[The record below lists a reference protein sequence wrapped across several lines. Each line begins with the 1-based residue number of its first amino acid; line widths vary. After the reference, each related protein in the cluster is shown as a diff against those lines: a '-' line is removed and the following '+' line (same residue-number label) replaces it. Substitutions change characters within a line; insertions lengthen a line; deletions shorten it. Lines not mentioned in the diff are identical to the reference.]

1 MIYNSFGKTDLKVS
15 VLGFGAGEIGDFAI
29 EDKKVDEILNFTL
42 DNGINLID
50 TARGY
55 YASEDRIGRFIARRR
70 KEFVLST
77 KLGYGIDGETDWSYN
92 CILKGVEEALK
103 LLRTDYLDIV
113 HLHSCELDTL
123 QRGEVIS
130 ALLKTKEEGKV
141 RCAAYSG
148 ENEALLYA
156 VNSGV
161 FDSVQTSFNICDQ
174 RSLNNVL
181 PVTIKKGIAVIAKRS
196 IANAPWLYNEQPYG
210 KYVEEY
216 WKRFTKMGINRPF
229 NWFETALRFTAFTKG
244 ITTCIVGTTNINH
257 LKHNIDYINLGPL
270 HDNDYSLIRE
280 SFIKNDNNWV
290 GQV

>member
-1 MIYNSFGKTDLKVS
+1 MIYNKFGKSDLEVS

-29 EDKKVDEILNFTL
+29 EDKTVHEILNFAL

-55 YASEDRIGRFIARRR
+55 YASEDRIGRFISPRR

-77 KLGYGIDGETDWSYN
+77 KLGYGIEGEADWSYN
-92 CILKGVEEALK
+92 CIIKGVEEALK

-123 QRGEVIS
+123 QKGEVIS
-130 ALLKTKEEGKV
+130 ALLKTKEQGKI
-141 RCAAYSG
+141 RCVAYSG

-174 RSLNNVL
+174 HNINNIFPL
-181 PVTIKKGIAVIAKRS
+181 TLQNDIAVIAKRS

-216 WKRFTKMGINRPF
+216 WKRFTQMAINRPF

-257 LKHNIDYINLGPL
+257 LKQNINYINLGPL
-270 HDNDYSLIRE
+270 PDNDYSLIRE
-280 SFIKNDNNWV
+280 SFIKNQNNWV